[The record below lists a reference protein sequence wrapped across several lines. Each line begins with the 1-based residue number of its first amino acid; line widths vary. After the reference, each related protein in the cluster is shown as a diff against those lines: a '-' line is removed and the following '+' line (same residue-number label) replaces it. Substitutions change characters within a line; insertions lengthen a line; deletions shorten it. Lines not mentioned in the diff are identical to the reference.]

1 MSLLEKNMTKCVLMQ
16 QTSTLDEYGGSRKS
30 WTYGVNFY
38 AAIVLDSSSQT
49 TSSTVLRP
57 SSTYTITTR
66 KDISLHYHDVFKRV
80 SDGKMFRVTSDGTDK
95 KTPVGSALDM
105 RQVSAE
111 VIEEGVV
118 DG

>member
-1 MSLLEKNMTKCVLMQ
+1 MSLLEINMTKCVLLQ
-16 QTSTLDEYGGSRKS
+16 QASTLDEYGGSQKS

-38 AAIVLDSSSQT
+38 AAIVLNASSQT

-57 SSTYTITTR
+57 SATYTITTR
-66 KDISLHYHDVFKRV
+66 KDITLKYHDVFKRV
-80 SDGKMFRVTSDGTDK
+80 SDGKMFRVTDDGTDRI
-95 KTPVGSALDM
+95 TPNGAALDM

>member
-49 TSSTVLRP
+49 MSSTVFRP
-57 SSTYTITTR
+57 SDTYTVTTR
-66 KDISLHYHDVFKRV
+66 KDITLKYHDVFKRL
-80 SDGKMFRVTSDGTDK
+80 SDGRMFRATSDGTDRI
-95 KTPVGSALDM
+95 TPVGSVLDM